1 MRFVGTCYRAHDPR
15 WAFKPTSG
23 EGAAIRGAR
32 FNPKGVPAL
41 YLGLTLMTAIK
52 EANQGFAHRIDPC
65 VLCSYEIDCEDIAD
79 LTTGEG
85 RGAFSVTSDELA
97 CAWAAALGDGARPA
111 SWSIYDRLR
120 RQNIA
125 GLLVPSFAPSAGQED
140 RNLVLWDWGPSLP
153 HKVVVF
159 DPSGRLPKDQ
169 LSWR

>member
-15 WAFKPTSG
+15 WSFKPTSG

-41 YLGLTLMTAIK
+41 YLGLSILTAVK

-65 VLCSYEIDCEDIAD
+65 VLCSYDVDCEDVVD
-79 LTTGEG
+79 LTTDEG
-85 RGAFSVTSDELA
+85 RGKFSLDLDILA
-97 CAWAAALGDGARPA
+97 SPWAGALAEGKQPP
-111 SWSIYDRLR
+111 SWSVYDRLIGE
-120 RQNIA
+120 NVA
-125 GLLVPSFAPSAGQED
+125 GILVPSFTPGANADD
-140 RNLVLWDWGPSLP
+140 RNLVLWKWGPDLP
-153 HKVVVF
+153 HRVNVF